1 MKSCGPVDIQ
11 CFGETCCL
19 YHWGR
24 NEMQMP
30 GSSYVLVTIYVITH
44 KTRIYS
50 CTVHL
55 ILFVEAAKVIFIY
68 QTWNIYPMRMNM
80 LLGVMISQHVKMT
93 MLLERDTV
101 SIYVNEVYGM

>member
-1 MKSCGPVDIQ
+1 MKSCGLVGIQ

-19 YHWGR
+19 YHLGR

-50 CTVHL
+50 YTVHL
-55 ILFVEAAKVIFIY
+55 MLFVEAAKVIFVY
-68 QTWNIYPMRMNM
+68 QTWYIYPMRMYFTWCHDFATCEN
-80 LLGVMISQHVKMT
+80 
-93 MLLERDTV
+93 D
-101 SIYVNEVYGM
+101 NAA